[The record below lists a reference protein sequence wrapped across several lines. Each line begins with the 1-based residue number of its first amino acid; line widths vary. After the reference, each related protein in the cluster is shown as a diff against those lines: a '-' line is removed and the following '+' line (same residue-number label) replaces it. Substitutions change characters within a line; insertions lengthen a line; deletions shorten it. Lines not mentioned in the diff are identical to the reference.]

1 MKNARILTILVA
13 ALCSTVFA
21 DQIVLK
27 NGDRITGTIIK
38 SDAKTLVIKTDYAG
52 ELTVDWSAVQDLT
65 STQSLHVELK
75 NGRTLAG
82 PVTITEGKARVGSQ
96 PSASAET
103 AKEDVSAIRNDANQL
118 AYEKSL
124 HPRVMEGWIGGA
136 NVGFGLTRGN
146 SQTKNLAIAFNAAR
160 PTLHDKLSLYATSIY
175 ASNDAAGA
183 TPSTTANANA
193 GGIRYDHNLKP
204 RLFAFVSG
212 DFMSNGLQDLDLRSV
227 ITGGLG
233 FHLIKTPE
241 TTPDLLAGVNYTHE
255 SYSAFIAPGGIL
267 QPSLTRS
274 LIGLTLGDDFAHK
287 VGKGTVIT
295 QNFFFY
301 PDLSNTGQYRGTFS
315 FGTVT
320 KVAKRLGW
328 QNQFGDIYVSN
339 PPVGTKKNDII
350 FTTGLNVSFT
360 H

>member
-1 MKNARILTILVA
+1 MKNAAILTVLVA

-21 DQIVLK
+21 DQIGLK
-27 NGDRITGTIIK
+27 NGDRITGTIVK
-38 SDAKTLVIKTDYAG
+38 SDAKTLVMKTDYAG
-52 ELTVDWSAVQDLT
+52 ELTVDWSAVQDMT
-65 STQSLHVELK
+65 STQNLHVELK
-75 NGRTLAG
+75 NGRTVVG
-82 PVTITEGKARVGSQ
+82 PVTITEGKVQVGSQ
-96 PSASAET
+96 PSATAET
-103 AKEDVSAIRNDANQL
+103 PKEDVSVIRSDAGQL

-124 HPRVMEGWIGGA
+124 HPRLMEGWNGGA

-193 GGIRYDHNLKP
+193 GGIRYDHNLNP
-204 RLFAFVSG
+204 RLFAFVGG
-212 DFMSNGLQDLDLRSV
+212 DFMGNGLQELDLRSV

-233 FHLIKTPE
+233 FHLIKTPA
-241 TTPDLLAGVNYTHE
+241 TTLDLLAGLNYTHE

-267 QPSLTRS
+267 QPSVTRS
-274 LIGLTLGDDFAHK
+274 LAGLTLGDDFAHK
-287 VGKGTVIT
+287 AGKGTVIT

-301 PDLSNTGQYRGTFS
+301 PNLTDTGQYRGTFS
-315 FGTVT
+315 FGTIT
-320 KVAKRLGW
+320 KMGKRLGW

-339 PPVGTKKNDII
+339 PPLGTKKNDIV